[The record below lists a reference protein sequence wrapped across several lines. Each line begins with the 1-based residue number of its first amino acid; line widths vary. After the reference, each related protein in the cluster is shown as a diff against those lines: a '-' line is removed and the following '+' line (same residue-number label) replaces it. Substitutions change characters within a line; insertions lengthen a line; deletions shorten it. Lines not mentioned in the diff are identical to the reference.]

1 MRRSNGFTLVEMVLA
16 ILIIGLLGTAAAMT
30 INYGARAAMETQ
42 TRVDTLS
49 NLRMATERLARE
61 IRQMRRDP
69 AAATNYD
76 IISRSATG
84 LSFRR
89 LDGTGSTARIVTIN
103 GSTPPIVTLTYDSP
117 FVAPTP
123 VLVNRVSAL
132 LLTYLQADGLTA
144 SANNADLA
152 FVEINLT
159 ITDNYGNAFT
169 QRSRVALRNKQ

>member
-1 MRRSNGFTLVEMVLA
+1 MRRSNGFTLIEMVLA
-16 ILIIGLLGTAAAMT
+16 ILIIGMLGTAAAMA
-30 INYGARAAMETQ
+30 ISHGARAALETQ

-49 NLRMATERLARE
+49 NLRMATERMARE
-61 IRQMRRDP
+61 IRQMRRVT
-69 AAATNYD
+69 ATDYD
-76 IISRSATG
+76 IIGTRTATF

-89 LDGTGSTARIVTIN
+89 LDTSGGATRMVTIN
-103 GSTPPIVTLTYDSP
+103 GNAPPVVTLAYDSP
-117 FVAPTP
+117 VVAPTP

-152 FVEINLT
+152 FVEINLS
-159 ITDNYGNAFT
+159 ITDNNGNAFT